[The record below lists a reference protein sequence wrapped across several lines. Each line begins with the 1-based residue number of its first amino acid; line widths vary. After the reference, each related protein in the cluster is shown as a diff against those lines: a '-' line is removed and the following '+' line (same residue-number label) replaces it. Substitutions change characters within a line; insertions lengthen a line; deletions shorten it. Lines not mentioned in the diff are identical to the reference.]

1 MEGHKDSNKRYPMVA
16 YGLFGTLTIRKTM
29 KNQCHSP
36 PAHWKAS
43 LAQNVNASMPGCP
56 NRRTP
61 DIFAECRLSPQLTFG
76 WLLFH
81 RILKNAVILS
91 VMNNYSTIYNI
102 HQHSIILTK
111 QHLLSKKLTEKTQI
125 YRILQ
130 QGSAKNFII
139 YRIYSHKMQ
148 PQATI
153 NRYASHKCSPTL
165 SSKKEAL
172 SNAPWLP
179 IAALGRS
186 VGSWREW
193 SNYQFPPWLRRHM
206 SRHCLGENGIRQQ
219 KTRFSVSYLAQS
231 WYTHVRWHLLQLPWF
246 PCAWY
251 TNCPMAFF
259 L

>member
-76 WLLFH
+76 WLLCH
-81 RILKNAVILS
+81 RLLKNA
-91 VMNNYSTIYNI
+91 TTYNI

-125 YRILQ
+125 YKILQ

-139 YRIYSHKMQ
+139 SRIYSHKMQ

-153 NRYASHKCSPTL
+153 NRYASHKCPPHTQFEKGSFVERSL
-165 SSKKEAL
+165 A
-172 SNAPWLP
+172 SN
-179 IAALGRS
+179 
-186 VGSWREW
+186 
-193 SNYQFPPWLRRHM
+193 RRP
-206 SRHCLGENGIRQQ
+206 RTKRR
-219 KTRFSVSYLAQS
+219 KLAG
-231 WYTHVRWHLLQLPWF
+231 
-246 PCAWY
+246 
-251 TNCPMAFF
+251 MK
-259 L
+259 